1 MEANLIDLKFELWL
15 RNRENDNIIW
25 TTKQGDKI
33 SIKRMSDSHLTNA
46 IHFLEKKEEI
56 ENSEGPDIG
65 DLVNIEE
72 CGDR

>member
-1 MEANLIDLKFELWL
+1 MEATLTDLKFELWL

-33 SIKRMSDSHLTNA
+33 SIKRMSNSHLINA
-46 IHFLEKKEEI
+46 IHLLEKKEEI
-56 ENSEGPDIG
+56 EVEGPDIG